1 VQHLHL
7 EIDPLMKIV
16 QEMAAEEM
24 GGDPDTF
31 FRQFLAG
38 GAQIADR
45 AAIQRWFTAANE
57 VFGRRADETV
67 TNPQPAKLMLALE
80 ERVTRLVQQVGL
92 AIRTAIE
99 SLVDDPSLRV
109 HGTQRVAK
117 AMQLHLKLLCDRLRD
132 ARGRL
137 LHESQALEQQLFA
150 SIPDA
155 KGKSKGPRRS
165 PAELQSMFFQDCKL
179 RLYELGAQIASN
191 IAHSL
196 QSHAVL
202 AHDSLVDLARELH
215 HLAVQLA
222 TDELIEDETAAEAG
236 DSLAPLRTMVGEQL
250 RGADEHIAVTLDGQL
265 TVNLLAAAGG
275 LRAAIT
281 AGGQQREALVAHLH
295 NAARQAVLGR
305 LAAIDIAGS
314 ALAGMSED
322 HPIRRCLGGAKP
334 WLQQAGGKRRL
345 YCIFPAEA
353 AQSIT
358 AEGLQAQIGPE
369 EFSQPPTIVPDA
381 SGDVVLLFEMG
392 EMSVKHAAA
401 ALIDHRC
408 DLAELASRLQTR
420 SDVTWTPLLG

>member
-1 VQHLHL
+1 
-7 EIDPLMKIV
+7 
-16 QEMAAEEM
+16 
-24 GGDPDTF
+24 
-31 FRQFLAG
+31 
-38 GAQIADR
+38 
-45 AAIQRWFTAANE
+45 
-57 VFGRRADETV
+57 
-67 TNPQPAKLMLALE
+67 
-80 ERVTRLVQQVGL
+80 
-92 AIRTAIE
+92 
-99 SLVDDPSLRV
+99 
-109 HGTQRVAK
+109 
-117 AMQLHLKLLCDRLRD
+117 
-132 ARGRL
+132 L
-137 LHESQALEQQLFA
+137 LHESHALQQQLLA
-150 SIPDA
+150 SIPDS

-196 QSHAVL
+196 QSHAVV

-222 TDELIEDETAAEAG
+222 TDELVEDEEAAASG
-236 DSLAPLRTMVGEQL
+236 DSLAPLRLMVGEQI
-250 RGADEHIAVTLDGQL
+250 RQADDQIATTLDQQL
-265 TVNLLAAAGG
+265 TASVLAAAGG
-275 LRAAIT
+275 LRPAIT

-305 LAAIDIAGS
+305 LAAIDTAGS
-314 ALAGMSED
+314 ALSGMSEE

-353 AQSIT
+353 AQQVT
-358 AEGLQAQIGPE
+358 AEALQAQIGPE
-369 EFSQPPTIVPDA
+369 EFSQPPTVVPDA

-401 ALIDHRC
+401 ALIDQRC